1 MSGSIR
7 LCCATMTNAVN
18 NKEQRY
24 HINNDSLEKI
34 WNSDYMKQ
42 VRLKML
48 KGESLK
54 ECTKCV
60 DQEARGYKS
69 MRDLNNKEKNIAIKN
84 AIKGKMII

>member
-1 MSGSIR
+1 MSKTYCAYPWTHQYIHMSGSIR

-18 NKEQRY
+18 NKGQRY
-24 HINNDSLEKI
+24 HVNNDSLENV

-60 DQEARGYKS
+60 DQEARWF
-69 MRDLNNKEKNIAIKN
+69 N
-84 AIKGKMII
+84 